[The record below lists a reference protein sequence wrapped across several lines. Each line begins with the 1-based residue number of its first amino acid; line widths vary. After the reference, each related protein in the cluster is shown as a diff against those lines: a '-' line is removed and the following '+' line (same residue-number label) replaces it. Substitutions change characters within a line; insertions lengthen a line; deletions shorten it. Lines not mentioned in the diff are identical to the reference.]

1 MNASISTIRLLAAL
15 CAGLFFTA
23 ASAAENF
30 PTKAIKLVLGYS
42 AGGTADARAREFAPV
57 AGTEFGQKV
66 VVDNRP
72 GASGTIA
79 ADSVAKSPPVNAAFV
94 KACNSPEV
102 MKRPGA
108 EDLGNLAGTPE
119 AVAAFMKA
127 ERGRWVKLVK
137 ASGIKLE

>member
-1 MNASISTIRLLAAL
+1 MNASISTIRLLAVL
-15 CAGLFFTA
+15 CAVLFFTA
-23 ASAAENF
+23 TSAADNY
-30 PTKAIKLVLGYS
+30 PTKPIKLVLGYS
-42 AGGTADARAREFAPV
+42 AGGPADARAREFAAV
-57 AGTEFGQKV
+57 AGTELGQKV

-94 KACNSPEV
+94 KARNSPEV
-102 MKRPGA
+102 IKRPGA

-119 AVAAFMKA
+119 AFAAFMKA
-127 ERGRWVKLVK
+127 ERERWVKLVK